1 MKKMLVTMMLGLLAV
16 FALAEEGTV
25 HLLYSNGSVTE
36 NEGTLYYEFDV
47 QAWMSDGSDVVSDG
61 MVYVKYPTN
70 IFGDVAVMDGK
81 VNVEKTGIL
90 ALKDPEYGMDL
101 YSIVNV
107 TDTYADVFAITF
119 TASMGGIA
127 SYKAYYEAVST
138 DPDNPSDLLHVV
150 VEAAAEGNG
159 EVSFPDYIPGLNELY
174 WDYEYE
180 TFDGGLDIAAAVE
193 AVVIDAAEPEEPV
206 EPEPAG
212 YVELQSFTASLKK
225 TDVSLNWTTITEQ
238 DNAGFVIKRSQN
250 GGDFVIIASYTTN
263 SALEGQ
269 LDATKRTRY
278 SYTDKGVASGVTYS
292 YMLESVD
299 IYGNVS
305 AYDPI
310 SVGSE
315 AAEEVINPGKG
326 RTKVMIAEDYSV
338 EAAYPNPFN
347 PRFIVP
353 FELKSTQQINVTLYD
368 MTGKAVREIATG
380 SYQAGYYELEVESS
394 DLGSGIY
401 LLATRIGSELSVQ
414 RMTLLK

>member
-1 MKKMLVTMMLGLLAV
+1 MLVTMMLCLLAV
-16 FALAEEGTV
+16 FALAEDGTV
-25 HLLYSNGSVTE
+25 HLLYSNGAVSE

-47 QAWMSDGSDVVSDG
+47 QAWISEGSDVLSDG
-61 MVYVKYPTN
+61 MVYVKYPVTV
-70 IFGDVAVMDGK
+70 FGNMLAYNEK
-81 VNVEKTGIL
+81 VTVEKTGVL
-90 ALKDPEYGMDL
+90 ALTEPVYGMDL
-101 YSIVNV
+101 YYIVN
-107 TDTYADVFAITF
+107 TNDTYADVFAVTF
-119 TASMGGIA
+119 SATFAGAA
-127 SYKAYYEAVST
+127 SYKEYHEAIST
-138 DPDNPSDLLHVV
+138 DPGNPSDLLHIVMEV
-150 VEAAAEGNG
+150 AENGSGTVFFPGN
-159 EVSFPDYIPGLNELY
+159 IPGLDELY

-180 TFDGGLDIAAAVE
+180 TFSGGLDISAAMEDVNILATDDP
-193 AVVIDAAEPEEPV
+193 IEPT
-206 EPEPAG
+206 PEG
-212 YVELQSFTASLKK
+212 YVELQSFTASIKK
-225 TDVSLNWTTITEQ
+225 SDVNLNWITLSEK

-250 GGDFVIIASYTTN
+250 GSDYVIIASYTTN

-278 SYTDKGVASGVTYS
+278 SYTDKGIASGVTYS

-305 AYDPI
+305 AYNSV

-315 AAEEVINPGKG
+315 AAEEISNPGKG
-326 RTKVMIAEDYSV
+326 RKKVMIAEDYSV

-353 FELKSTQQINVTLYD
+353 FELNSTQQINVTLYD
-368 MTGKAVREIATG
+368 ITGKVVREVAAG

-394 DLGSGIY
+394 DLGSGTY